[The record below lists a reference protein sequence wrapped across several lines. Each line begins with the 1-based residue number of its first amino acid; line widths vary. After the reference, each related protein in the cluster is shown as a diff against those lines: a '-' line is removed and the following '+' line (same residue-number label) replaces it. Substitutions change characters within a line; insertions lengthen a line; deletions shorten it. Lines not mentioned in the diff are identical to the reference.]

1 MSQFGMQ
8 MPGGRQSR
16 SAVPDVYTAL
26 MFLAVVAL
34 AAACAILWIQA
45 SKVGK
50 DGSPF
55 QLQEEGRISLPK
67 RASADLSS
75 EPLYLR
81 A

>member
-16 SAVPDVYTAL
+16 SANPDVYTAL

-34 AAACAILWIQA
+34 AAACAVLWIQA
-45 SKVGK
+45 SKVGA

-55 QLQEEGRISLPK
+55 QLQEEGRISLPQ
-67 RASADLSS
+67 RSAAGLNLD
-75 EPLYLR
+75 PMIR
-81 A
+81 RI

>member
-8 MPGGRQSR
+8 LPGGRQAR
-16 SAVPDVYTAL
+16 SASPDVYTAL

-34 AAACAILWIQA
+34 AAACAVLWIQA

-55 QLQEEGRISLPK
+55 QLQEQGRNALP
-67 RASADLSS
+67 RQSSAAPI
-75 EPLYLR
+75 EPLTVR
-81 A
+81 V